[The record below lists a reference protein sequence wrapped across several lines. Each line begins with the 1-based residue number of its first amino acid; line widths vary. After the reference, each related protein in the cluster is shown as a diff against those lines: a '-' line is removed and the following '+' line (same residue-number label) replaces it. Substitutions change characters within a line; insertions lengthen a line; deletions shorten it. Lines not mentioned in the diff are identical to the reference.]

1 MGQKGRKGGHEDRER
16 REDGRIGKGE
26 KKQWEKKGREI
37 RENGRIGERRNSRRK
52 GKGEKRKWAIR
63 TGREEKMGE

>member
-1 MGQKGRKGGHEDRER
+1 MGE
-16 REDGRIGKGE
+16 
-26 KKQWEKKGREI
+26 KGREI
-37 RENGRIGERRNSRRK
+37 RENGRIGERRNNRRK